1 MFHFKYKYFNF
12 QNKNNNNNNNNNN
25 NIIIWKNIET
35 EIWSLSTLSTE
46 TFLSFQNFLPISKEI
61 KALKQNFCPKNIG
74 VSINLHFPIRVNW
87 GEKSLLNHAA
97 LDYLLH
103 AQPLCAT
110 KLIDAKSSSPY
121 IEEFTVPVVWIKL

>member
-12 QNKNNNNNNNNNN
+12 QNKNNNNNN
-25 NIIIWKNIET
+25 IIISKNIET
-35 EIWSLSTLSTE
+35 EIWSLSTLSIE

-87 GEKSLLNHAA
+87 G
-97 LDYLLH
+97 
-103 AQPLCAT
+103 
-110 KLIDAKSSSPY
+110 
-121 IEEFTVPVVWIKL
+121 